1 MVPDGEQRR
10 HVITLVEHQRL
21 EELSLQLHVVAVDV
35 VTAEEL
41 LLSTGPLVD
50 AVMVSAAIPS
60 VLPPVAW
67 GTES

>member
-10 HVITLVEHQRL
+10 LVTRSSQHQRL
-21 EELSLQLHVVAVDV
+21 EELRIPLHVVAVDV

-41 LLSTGPLVD
+41 LLSTGPVVD
-50 AVMVSAAIPS
+50 AVMVSAAIPRS
-60 VLPPVAW
+60 CRRFRG